1 MATNANASASK
12 TNETKEKKPKAA
24 PKPFMDRISEQLK
37 KQVLLGKVS
46 NDELNALS
54 QRIEK
59 FKAIGEALKA

>member
-1 MATNANASASK
+1 MATNQTAPKS
-12 TNETKEKKPKAA
+12 NEAKEKKPKAA
-24 PKPFMDRISEQLK
+24 PKPFMDRISDQLK

-46 NDELNALS
+46 NDELDALA

>member
-1 MATNANASASK
+1 MATNANASAPK
-12 TNETKEKKPKAA
+12 TEKKPKAA

-46 NDELNALS
+46 NDELDALS